1 MTALKEK
8 CKNYQATRDYK
19 LDTDKYII
27 VHVDGR
33 SFSKAIKNKFEK
45 PFDKDFIKMM
55 DETAKYLCEKVQGCQ
70 LAYVQ
75 SDEITLVLKKL
86 RPESD
91 IFFGGRM
98 CKMQSIIASMATG
111 KFNQLI
117 TLYNIKSNAYDYAKI
132 DYLDT
137 LYNAKDIVRMIKDS
151 SLYEFDCKVWDV
163 NDGNDAFAWLL
174 FRNIDCVRNSKSQT
188 AQTYIPH
195 KDLLGKTADEAVEM
209 LKEKNGIDWNA
220 LPDEMKYG
228 RIIRKE
234 DIEMGGAD
242 VVFVR
247 KKWVVTTGIDL
258 TNSENRIKFIENNN
272 FLKTIE
278 KNEEFV

>member
-1 MTALKEK
+1 METLKDK
-8 CKNYQATRDYK
+8 CRNYQSLRDYA
-19 LDTDKYII
+19 LDADKYII

-33 SFSKAIKNKFEK
+33 SFSKMVKNKFER
-45 PFDKDFIKMM
+45 PFDEKFIRMM
-55 DETAKYLCEKVQGCQ
+55 NETAKYLCEKVQGCQ

-75 SDEITLVLKKL
+75 SDEITLILKKL

-98 CKMQSIIASMATG
+98 CKMQSIIASMATC
-111 KFNQLI
+111 KFNQLM
-117 TLYNIKSNAYDYAKI
+117 TLYNIKKDAYDYTKI

-174 FRNIDCVRNSKSQT
+174 FRNIDCVRNSKTQT
-188 AQTYIPH
+188 AQAYIPH
-195 KDLLGKTADEAVEM
+195 KDLLGLTADEAIAL
-209 LKEKNGIDWNA
+209 LKEKEGVDWNT

-228 RIIRKE
+228 RIVRKE
-234 DIEMGGAD
+234 EVDMGDAD
-242 VVFVR
+242 VAVVR
-247 KKWVVTTGIDL
+247 KKWVITSGIDL
-258 TNSENRIKFIENNN
+258 TNSEERSKFIENNN
-272 FLKTIE
+272 FLKDKE
-278 KNEEFV
+278 NEQFV

>member
-1 MTALKEK
+1 MELTLKDK
-8 CKNYQATRDYK
+8 CKHYQSLKDYT
-19 LDTDKYII
+19 LNPDLYII

-33 SFSKAIKNKFEK
+33 SFSKMVKNKFER
-45 PFDKDFIKMM
+45 PFDKDFISMM

-75 SDEITLVLKKL
+75 SDEITLILKKS

-98 CKMQSIIASMATG
+98 CKIQSIVASMATG

-117 TLYNIKSNAYDYAKI
+117 TLYNIKNNAYDYTKT
-132 DYLDT
+132 DCSDT
-137 LYNAKDIVRMIKDS
+137 LYNAKDIIRLIKNS
-151 SLYEFDCKVWDV
+151 PLYEFDCKVWDV

-174 FRNIDCVRNSKSQT
+174 FRNIDCVRNSKNQA
-188 AQTYIPH
+188 AQAYIPH
-195 KDLLGKTADEAVEM
+195 KDLVGRTADEAIAL
-209 LKEKNGIDWNA
+209 LKEKEGIDWNA

-234 DIEMGGAD
+234 DIEMGDAD
-242 VVFVR
+242 VVFIR
-247 KKWVVTTGIDL
+247 KKWVVTPGIDL
-258 TNSENRIKFIENNN
+258 TNNENRVNFIENNN
-272 FLKTIE
+272 FLKDKE
-278 KNEEFV
+278 NE